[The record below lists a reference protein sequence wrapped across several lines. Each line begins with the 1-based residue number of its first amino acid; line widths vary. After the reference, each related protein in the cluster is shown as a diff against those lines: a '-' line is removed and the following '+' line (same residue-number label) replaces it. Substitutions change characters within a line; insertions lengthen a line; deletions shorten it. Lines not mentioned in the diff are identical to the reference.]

1 METHAMKNSSHPFGA
16 VVAAAG
22 LLLTA
27 ACSVQAPN
35 AISAAGSTSTDTAAP
50 APAVSGPDSV
60 VKVDESKQMHVAFF
74 GAARANSFAQAAWQG
89 VEDYAK
95 AHNAT
100 AEFFDGAFDAQKQ
113 VSQIQDAIT
122 SGRFNVFVISA
133 NDGTVVIPAVE
144 QAIAAGIT
152 VVGEFAPIGTRY
164 DTKEPQVPGIIT
176 VVDAPTQN
184 GKLLGT
190 LGVEACKKAAVNP
203 CKVAY
208 LEGFKTLPL
217 DNARTKAV
225 HETLKAGGAQVVA
238 SVEGGY
244 TNESGRK
251 AMQDVLQSHPDV
263 NVVIGSSQA
272 IAGANAVAGAGSK
285 IEWVANGGSRQA
297 VQAVRDGRWFAS
309 VCPPERTAGA
319 TATALGLAKARG
331 GNVPAA
337 TGYIQLSPVE
347 LKCTAESASKVEG
360 QYDE

>member
-1 METHAMKNSSHPFGA
+1 MEMHAMKNRSPMLGA
-16 VVAAAG
+16 VVASAG
-22 LLLTA
+22 ILLTA

-35 AISAAGSTSTDTAAP
+35 AVAPAGSSGPASAASAAP
-50 APAVSGPDSV
+50 VTGPDSV

-89 VEDYAK
+89 VESYAK

-113 VSQIQDAIT
+113 VGQIQDAIT

-176 VVDAPTQN
+176 VVDAPTEN

-190 LGVEACKKAAVNP
+190 LGLEACKKAAVNP

-225 HETLKAGGAQVVA
+225 HDTLTAGGAQVVA

-272 IAGANAVAGAGSK
+272 IAGATAVAGSASK
-285 IEWVANGGSRQA
+285 IQWVANGGSHQA

-309 VCPPERTAGA
+309 VCTPERTAGA

-331 GNVPAA
+331 GAVPQA
-337 TGYIQLSPVE
+337 TAYVHLSAVG
-347 LKCTAESASKVEG
+347 LKCTAGTASKGEG

>member
-1 METHAMKNSSHPFGA
+1 MEMHAMKNPSRPLGA
-16 VVAAAG
+16 VLAAAG
-22 LLLTA
+22 LLLSA

-35 AISAAGSTSTDTAAP
+35 ATSPAGATATDAAEAAP
-50 APAVSGPDSV
+50 VSGPDSV
-60 VKVDESKQMHVAFF
+60 VKVDESKQLHVAFF

-89 VEDYAK
+89 VEGYAK
-95 AHNAT
+95 EHNAT

-133 NDGTVVIPAVE
+133 NDGTAVIPAVE

-164 DTKEPQVPGIIT
+164 DTKDPQVPGIIT
-176 VVDAPTQN
+176 VVDAPTEN

-225 HETLKAGGAQVVA
+225 ADTLKAGGAEVVA

-272 IAGANAVAGAGSK
+272 IAGAAAVAGAGSK

-309 VCPPERTAGA
+309 VCTPERTAGA

-331 GNVPAA
+331 GVVPQA
-337 TGYIQLSPVE
+337 TGYAQLSPVG
-347 LKCTAESASKVEG
+347 LKCTAQTASKVEG